1 MIEEKKDKTISELNK
16 NFRTILSYGN
26 DGLVPLGEFVVID
39 IREDEIPTDSNTESA
54 DSKCRTIVLGKV
66 DDDSVQIVLP
76 MEVFLTQY
84 AELATHN
91 ADKLDMGSNVSK
103 GIEDVMRTAERTVLF
118 DGSLGNLVE
127 AETMTLNESGA
138 DYLIDG
144 EVQSSN
150 YSICPIDIGLYRE
163 RIREMQKIDDDSITM
178 SELIKKQEEG
188 RKRAPYP
195 DYDEHDYR

>member
-16 NFRTILSYGN
+16 NFRTILSYGD

-39 IREDEIPTDSNTESA
+39 IREEAAPGQSIETNDP
-54 DSKCRTIVLGKV
+54 KCRTIVLGKV

-76 MEVFLTQY
+76 MEVFLSKY
-84 AELATHN
+84 AELAAHN

-103 GIEDVMRTAERTVLF
+103 GIEDVVRTAERTVLF

-138 DYLIDG
+138 LYIRNG
-144 EVQSSN
+144 EIQSFN
-150 YSICPIDIGLYRE
+150 YSICPIDLGLYRE
-163 RIREMQKIDDDSITM
+163 RIKESLRMDGGISNIDQITPEVEERGAKSSYQEDD
-178 SELIKKQEEG
+178 Q
-188 RKRAPYP
+188 R
-195 DYDEHDYR
+195 